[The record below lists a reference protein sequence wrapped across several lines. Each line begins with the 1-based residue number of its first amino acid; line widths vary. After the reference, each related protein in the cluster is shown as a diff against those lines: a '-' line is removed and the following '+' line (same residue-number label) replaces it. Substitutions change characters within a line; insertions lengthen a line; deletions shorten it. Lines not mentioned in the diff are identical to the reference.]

1 MQIKQFKNGK
11 TLVREH
17 LNICTSGRA
26 NISAAEMLQK
36 LARKT
41 DAAQKSYMM
50 GLWGLKTSWYI

>member
-26 NISAAEMLQK
+26 NITAAEMLQAGEK
-36 LARKT
+36 DGWCTQR
-41 DAAQKSYMM
+41 SYMM
-50 GLWGLKTSWYI
+50 GLWGLETS